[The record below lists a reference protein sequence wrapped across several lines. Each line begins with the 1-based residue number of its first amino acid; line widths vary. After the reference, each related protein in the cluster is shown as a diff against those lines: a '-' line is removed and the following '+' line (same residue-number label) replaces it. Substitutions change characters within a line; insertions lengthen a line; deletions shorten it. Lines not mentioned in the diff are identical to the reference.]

1 MTEKTALLL
10 NELTPAQKNYVTN
23 RLAAKEKDLSV
34 AYLCWFFCIH
44 YFYLRK
50 PDFYLRKPV
59 RNILYWIT
67 YGGVFI
73 WAIIDLFRMKS
84 LVEKCN
90 ETIVQELIQEAT
102 LLEN

>member
-44 YFYLRK
+44 YF
-50 PDFYLRKPV
+50 
-59 RNILYWIT
+59 I
-67 YGGVFI
+67 
-73 WAIIDLFRMKS
+73 
-84 LVEKCN
+84 
-90 ETIVQELIQEAT
+90 
-102 LLEN
+102 

>member
-50 PDFYLRKPV
+50 PV
-59 RNILYWIT
+59 RNYYTGLLT
-67 YGGVFI
+67 
-73 WAIIDLFRMKS
+73 
-84 LVEKCN
+84 
-90 ETIVQELIQEAT
+90 EAFSFG
-102 LLEN
+102 LL

>member
-50 PDFYLRKPV
+50 PV
-59 RNILYWIT
+59 RNILY
-67 YGGVFI
+67 
-73 WAIIDLFRMKS
+73 
-84 LVEKCN
+84 
-90 ETIVQELIQEAT
+90 
-102 LLEN
+102 

>member
-23 RLAAKEKDLSV
+23 RLAAKKKDLSV

-50 PDFYLRKPV
+50 PV
-59 RNILYWIT
+59 RNIL
-67 YGGVFI
+67 
-73 WAIIDLFRMKS
+73 
-84 LVEKCN
+84 
-90 ETIVQELIQEAT
+90 
-102 LLEN
+102 

>member
-23 RLAAKEKDLSV
+23 RLAAKKKDLSV

-50 PDFYLRKPV
+50 PA

-84 LVEKCN
+84 LVEKSN

-102 LLEN
+102 LLES